1 MTTALNNHFS
11 SPSRFSYSR
20 IIIFFILCFSV
31 IADRFQIGHFR
42 GADGSP
48 AFGRGPADRIAD
60 HLQDFR
66 LTVDRE
72 TFMPRREIEDFPV
85 AALERDPAAEDFAA
99 LDIKNQDGRFVIGYK
114 TSHKVTRLKDDEML
128 KVVIT
133 TPDLIEVEMNG
144 AGVFWSGNPI
154 DTDTLLLQMKGA
166 GKIEMGSIVCDRLQ
180 AELKGAGKIKLGPI
194 ASQDCEINLKG
205 VGKVD
210 ANFERCDNI
219 DANIMG
225 VGKVK
230 LSGHAKKY
238 DAHIMGTGKIDHD
251 ELVVD

>member
-1 MTTALNNHFS
+1 MNRKAIVAICLMAAAVLTTSCHVRVNKTVTHS
-11 SPSRFSYSR
+11 KVTKTYSGTAVKPFDR
-20 IIIFFILCFSV
+20 IIIDAFCDVRYVQGDSTSV
-31 IADRFQIGHFR
+31 SISYAE
-42 GADGSP
+42 P
-48 AFGRGPADRIAD
+48 
-60 HLQDFR
+60 
-66 LTVDRE
+66 
-72 TFMPRREIEDFPV
+72 
-85 AALERDPAAEDFAA
+85 EDFAA

-114 TSHKVTRLKDDEML
+114 TSHKVTRLKDDDML

-166 GKIEMGSIVCDRLQ
+166 GKIEIGSIVCDRLQ

-194 ASQDCEINLKG
+194 AAQDCVIELKG

-210 ANFERCDNI
+210 ADFERCDKI

-230 LSGHAKKY
+230 LSGHAKHY
-238 DAHIMGTGKIDHD
+238 DAHVMGTGKIDHD
-251 ELVVD
+251 DLVVE

>member
-1 MTTALNNHFS
+1 
-11 SPSRFSYSR
+11 
-20 IIIFFILCFSV
+20 
-31 IADRFQIGHFR
+31 
-42 GADGSP
+42 
-48 AFGRGPADRIAD
+48 
-60 HLQDFR
+60 
-66 LTVDRE
+66 
-72 TFMPRREIEDFPV
+72 
-85 AALERDPAAEDFAA
+85 
-99 LDIKNQDGRFVIGYK
+99 
-114 TSHKVTRLKDDEML
+114 
-128 KVVIT
+128 
-133 TPDLIEVEMNG
+133 
-144 AGVFWSGNPI
+144 
-154 DTDTLLLQMKGA
+154 
-166 GKIEMGSIVCDRLQ
+166 MGSIICDRLL

-210 ANFERCDNI
+210 ANFERCNNI

>member
-1 MTTALNNHFS
+1 MNRKAIVAICLMAAAVLTTSCHVRVNKTVTHS
-11 SPSRFSYSR
+11 KVTKTYSGTAVKPFDR
-20 IIIFFILCFSV
+20 IIIDAFCDVRYVQGDSTSV
-31 IADRFQIGHFR
+31 SISYAE
-42 GADGSP
+42 P
-48 AFGRGPADRIAD
+48 
-60 HLQDFR
+60 
-66 LTVDRE
+66 
-72 TFMPRREIEDFPV
+72 
-85 AALERDPAAEDFAA
+85 EDFAA

-114 TSHKVTRLKDDEML
+114 TSHKVTRLKDDDML
-128 KVVIT
+128 RVVIT

-144 AGVFWSGNPI
+144 AGVFRSDNPI

-166 GKIEMGSIVCDRLQ
+166 GKIEMGSIICDRLL

-210 ANFERCDNI
+210 ANFERCNNI

-251 ELVVD
+251 ELVVE